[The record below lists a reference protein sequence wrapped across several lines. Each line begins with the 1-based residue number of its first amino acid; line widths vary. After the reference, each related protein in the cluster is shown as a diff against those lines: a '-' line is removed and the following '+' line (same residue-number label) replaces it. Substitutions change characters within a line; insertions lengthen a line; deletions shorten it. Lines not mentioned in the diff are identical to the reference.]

1 MPNTIPTSNPA
12 FIKLLEKIQGVI
24 PNVMFIW
31 IFITYLITAII
42 NIYFLPL
49 PLWITIPISLVIQ
62 GSRFLVIFQNFLVN
76 PEIYRSNIPSKIA
89 IFATGMSLVE
99 LLLTLL
105 NRNAPLIE
113 NASIFIFL
121 ATIIIFGYFMEV
133 NFVKFGEIVLS
144 QPIIPDVEV
153 KKKVNEPTIQSGV
166 RTCLNCNRDLSH
178 RLKMVKY
185 CSDKCRNERF
195 YLQKKVDNSTT

>member
-1 MPNTIPTSNPA
+1 MQMPNTIPTSNPA

-76 PEIYRSNIPSKIA
+76 PQIYRSNIPSKIA
-89 IFATGMSLVE
+89 IFATGMSLME

-144 QPIIPDVEV
+144 QPQIPDVEV
-153 KKKVNEPTIQSGV
+153 KKK
-166 RTCLNCNRDLSH
+166 
-178 RLKMVKY
+178 
-185 CSDKCRNERF
+185 
-195 YLQKKVDNSTT
+195 

>member
-49 PLWITIPISLVIQ
+49 PLLITIPISLVIQ

-76 PEIYRSNIPSKIA
+76 PQIYRSNIPSKIA
-89 IFATGMSLVE
+89 IFATGMALVE

-121 ATIIIFGYFMEV
+121 ATIIIFGYFMEM
-133 NFVKFGEIVLS
+133 NFVKFGEILLS
-144 QPIIPDVEV
+144 QPQIPDVEI
-153 KKKVNEPTIQSGV
+153 KKK
-166 RTCLNCNRDLSH
+166 
-178 RLKMVKY
+178 
-185 CSDKCRNERF
+185 
-195 YLQKKVDNSTT
+195 

>member
-153 KKKVNEPTIQSGV
+153 KKNG
-166 RTCLNCNRDLSH
+166 LN
-178 RLKMVKY
+178 
-185 CSDKCRNERF
+185 
-195 YLQKKVDNSTT
+195 QQ

>member
-1 MPNTIPTSNPA
+1 MPNTIPKSNPS
-12 FIKLLEKIQGVI
+12 FVRLLVKIQGVI

-49 PLWITIPISLVIQ
+49 PLWMTIPISLIIQ
-62 GSRFLVIFQNFLVN
+62 GSRFLVVFLNFLVN
-76 PEIYRSNIPSKIA
+76 PQIYRSKIPSKIA
-89 IFATGMSLVE
+89 IFATGLALME

-113 NASIFIFL
+113 NASIYLFL

-133 NFVKFGEIVLS
+133 NFVKFGELVLS
-144 QPIIPDVEV
+144 QPIISGLDV
-153 KKKVNEPTIQSGV
+153 KKNGSNQ
-166 RTCLNCNRDLSH
+166 
-178 RLKMVKY
+178 
-185 CSDKCRNERF
+185 
-195 YLQKKVDNSTT
+195 Q

>member
-89 IFATGMSLVE
+89 IFATGMSLME

-153 KKKVNEPTIQSGV
+153 KKNG
-166 RTCLNCNRDLSH
+166 LN
-178 RLKMVKY
+178 
-185 CSDKCRNERF
+185 
-195 YLQKKVDNSTT
+195 QQ

>member
-1 MPNTIPTSNPA
+1 MQMSNTIPTSNPA

-42 NIYFLPL
+42 NIYFLHL

-76 PEIYRSNIPSKIA
+76 PQIYRSNIPSKIA

-144 QPIIPDVEV
+144 QPQIPVVEI
-153 KKKVNEPTIQSGV
+153 KKK
-166 RTCLNCNRDLSH
+166 
-178 RLKMVKY
+178 
-185 CSDKCRNERF
+185 
-195 YLQKKVDNSTT
+195 

>member
-1 MPNTIPTSNPA
+1 MQMPNTIPTSNPA

-76 PEIYRSNIPSKIA
+76 PQIYRSNIPSKIA
-89 IFATGMSLVE
+89 IFATGMSLME

-144 QPIIPDVEV
+144 QPIIQEVGVEV
-153 KKKVNEPTIQSGV
+153 KKNG
-166 RTCLNCNRDLSH
+166 LN
-178 RLKMVKY
+178 
-185 CSDKCRNERF
+185 
-195 YLQKKVDNSTT
+195 QQ

>member
-1 MPNTIPTSNPA
+1 MQMPNTIPTSNPA

-49 PLWITIPISLVIQ
+49 PLWLTIPISLVIQ

-76 PEIYRSNIPSKIA
+76 PQIYRSNIPSKIA
-89 IFATGMSLVE
+89 IFATGMALVE

-121 ATIIIFGYFMEV
+121 ATIIIFGYFMEM
-133 NFVKFGEIVLS
+133 NFVKFGEILLS
-144 QPIIPDVEV
+144 QPQIPDVEI
-153 KKKVNEPTIQSGV
+153 KKK
-166 RTCLNCNRDLSH
+166 
-178 RLKMVKY
+178 
-185 CSDKCRNERF
+185 
-195 YLQKKVDNSTT
+195 

>member
-1 MPNTIPTSNPA
+1 MQMPNTIPTSNPA
-12 FIKLLEKIQGVI
+12 FIKILEKIQGVI

-76 PEIYRSNIPSKIA
+76 PQIYRSNIPSKIA

-144 QPIIPDVEV
+144 QPIIQEVGVEV
-153 KKKVNEPTIQSGV
+153 KKNG
-166 RTCLNCNRDLSH
+166 LN
-178 RLKMVKY
+178 
-185 CSDKCRNERF
+185 
-195 YLQKKVDNSTT
+195 QQ

>member
-76 PEIYRSNIPSKIA
+76 PQIYRSNIPSKIA
-89 IFATGMSLVE
+89 IFATGMSLME

-144 QPIIPDVEV
+144 QPIIQEVGVEV
-153 KKKVNEPTIQSGV
+153 KKNG
-166 RTCLNCNRDLSH
+166 LN
-178 RLKMVKY
+178 
-185 CSDKCRNERF
+185 
-195 YLQKKVDNSTT
+195 QQ

>member
-76 PEIYRSNIPSKIA
+76 PQIYRSNIPSKIA

-153 KKKVNEPTIQSGV
+153 KKNG
-166 RTCLNCNRDLSH
+166 LN
-178 RLKMVKY
+178 
-185 CSDKCRNERF
+185 
-195 YLQKKVDNSTT
+195 QQ

>member
-49 PLWITIPISLVIQ
+49 PLWLTIPISLVIQ

-76 PEIYRSNIPSKIA
+76 PQIYRSNIPSKIA
-89 IFATGMSLVE
+89 IFATGMSLME

-144 QPIIPDVEV
+144 QPQIPVLEI
-153 KKKVNEPTIQSGV
+153 KKK
-166 RTCLNCNRDLSH
+166 
-178 RLKMVKY
+178 
-185 CSDKCRNERF
+185 
-195 YLQKKVDNSTT
+195 

>member
-49 PLWITIPISLVIQ
+49 PLWLTIPISLVIQ

-76 PEIYRSNIPSKIA
+76 PQIYRSNIPSKIA
-89 IFATGMSLVE
+89 IFATGMALVE

-121 ATIIIFGYFMEV
+121 ATIIIFGYFMEM
-133 NFVKFGEIVLS
+133 NFVKFVEILLS
-144 QPIIPDVEV
+144 QPQIPDVEI
-153 KKKVNEPTIQSGV
+153 KKK
-166 RTCLNCNRDLSH
+166 
-178 RLKMVKY
+178 
-185 CSDKCRNERF
+185 
-195 YLQKKVDNSTT
+195 

>member
-12 FIKLLEKIQGVI
+12 FLKLLNKIQKVI
-24 PNVMFIW
+24 PNIMFIW
-31 IFITYLITAII
+31 ILITYLITAII

-49 PLWITIPISLVIQ
+49 PLWMTIPISLIIQ
-62 GSRFLVIFQNFLVN
+62 GSRFLVVFLNFLVN
-76 PEIYRSNIPSKIA
+76 PQIYKSKIPSKIA
-89 IFATGMSLVE
+89 ILATGLALVE

-113 NASIFIFL
+113 NASIYLFL

-144 QPIIPDVEV
+144 QPIIPEVEVEV
-153 KKKVNEPTIQSGV
+153 KKNG
-166 RTCLNCNRDLSH
+166 LN
-178 RLKMVKY
+178 
-185 CSDKCRNERF
+185 
-195 YLQKKVDNSTT
+195 QQ